1 MKKNLQKCFLQEP
14 QWSFNLQKNIYKS
27 FIVRRPYCPYRVWN
41 KYGDHHHLWRKALL
55 YFRKSFVLWENIFS
69 WLKTGTA
76 LVSRFAISESG
87 LRDFMRSCYRFEHPN
102 SEVQTMVARHS
113 LINLYRFWKHVC
125 YSLHPYSEPLC
136 RPRLKV
142 IVKICHAQKIIG

>member
-1 MKKNLQKCFLQEP
+1 MSFKKHNKVLICKKTYKTFL
-14 QWSFNLQKNIYKS
+14 
-27 FIVRRPYCPYRVWN
+27 VCHPYCPYKAWH
-41 KYGDHHHLWRKALL
+41 KYGSHNNVWRKALL
-55 YFRKSFVLWENIFS
+55 YFRKSFVRLENIVP
-69 WLKTGTA
+69 WLKTSTA
-76 LVSRFAISESG
+76 VVSCFAISEPE
-87 LRDFMRSCYRFEHPN
+87 LRDFMRSCYRFEHLN
-102 SEVQTMVARHS
+102 SELQTMVARHS